1 MWIPARLAT
10 YLEQFGAQFEIREH
24 QHSRC
29 SAETARTAR
38 IPPNQLA
45 KSVIVEDDA
54 GCVMAVV
61 PGDKTL
67 MLGELARLLGRKN
80 LRLST
85 EARIATLFEG
95 CDRGAVPPVGM
106 AWGIEMVVDDELE
119 ACEVVYAEAGDHE
132 HLLCMSRQQFHGLMG
147 AARHGRFCKVATH

>member
-1 MWIPARLAT
+1 MSIPVRLKS
-10 YLEQFGAQFEIREH
+10 YLEQSGAQFEVLGH
-24 QHSRC
+24 SYSRC

-38 IPPNQLA
+38 IPTSQLA

-61 PGDKTL
+61 PGNTTV
-67 MLGELARLLGRKN
+67 MLADLARLLGRKN
-80 LRLST
+80 LRLSD
-85 EARIATLFEG
+85 ENRVAALLDG

-106 AWGIEMVVDDELE
+106 AWGIETIVDDRLG

-132 HLLCMSRQQFHGLMG
+132 HLLRLSQQQFHRLMG
-147 AARHGRFCKVATH
+147 STRHGHFCRSAPH

>member
-1 MWIPARLAT
+1 MSIPARLAT

-61 PGDKTL
+61 PGDKTV